1 MKRVSFVAMLLLTS
15 CQSDRPFPKILLGPE
30 KVEPVWSSYIGCS
43 GGIELSQGTLSVARR
58 IVDEYEIWKFDA
70 TSGTLLN
77 YATKPS
83 RIGGAP
89 HDTPTDLTAGSTKPL
104 DPSKARSLTPSG
116 FTPVVLTDRFLF
128 AKRTRARLRRLRF
141 YSEGQAVLIDR
152 QSGKAVWMDEG
163 ADIAVLAASG
173 RIIVCRD
180 GQTSVFAQNAGRASE
195 SSEFYAAIRSADVTA
210 VRRLY
215 PVWRRSRIRDV
226 DGKVPLSVAAK
237 DGHAAIIKL
246 LIDLGETPNT
256 ADADGFTPLMMAL
269 HWNHADVAELLLDA
283 GAIPTDQGPLW
294 GSALTIATHEG
305 GRMIISRLVRIGAK
319 INSVETWSGRTA
331 LHEAVAYRNYEAIET
346 LLSAGAD
353 VKARDKDGKTPDE
366 LAPLD
371 RCVSHLFSGGFI
383 KDDPVICQPVKRETV
398 TFDPAHLSH

>member
-269 HWNHADVAELLLDA
+269 HWNHADVAELLL
-283 GAIPTDQGPLW
+283 
-294 GSALTIATHEG
+294 
-305 GRMIISRLVRIGAK
+305 V
-319 INSVETWSGRTA
+319 
-331 LHEAVAYRNYEAIET
+331 
-346 LLSAGAD
+346 
-353 VKARDKDGKTPDE
+353 
-366 LAPLD
+366 
-371 RCVSHLFSGGFI
+371 
-383 KDDPVICQPVKRETV
+383 
-398 TFDPAHLSH
+398 